1 MTSPSVS
8 VIVVSRGRAADLPLC
23 LLGISQLDYP
33 NFEVVLVADRDG
45 LEAAQSLPFFN
56 DLKTVEF
63 NEANISSARNLGI
76 AQAAGEIVA
85 FIDDD
90 AVPEPTWLRQLIEG
104 FFAPDIVAVGGFVIG
119 RNGIS
124 FQWQARS
131 VDCTATTIDLNV
143 DSEEISVPSVDVGQA
158 VKTEGTNMAFRR
170 NVIAMIGGF
179 DPAYRFF
186 LDETDVNFRLMKAGH
201 RTAIAPLAQV
211 HHGYKASATRR
222 RDRVP
227 TDLFEIGASLVVYLR
242 KHAPNSLHRDAINNM
257 RDEQRKRALRHM
269 VSGLIEPRDVEPLL
283 KTFENGVDAGW
294 QRELSKLGEVP
305 SPAQRFRAMA
315 ERYSGTHEVF
325 SGNRLLR
332 KSLEKSAADA
342 VQSGKRASVFV
353 FSLNARAHSV
363 RFTHRGNWLQAGGIF
378 GWSTRS
384 GRRVFWTTQR
394 KRLRQEVKRL
404 AKVRGFPPEG
414 MND

>member
-1 MTSPSVS
+1 M
-8 VIVVSRGRAADLPLC
+8 
-23 LLGISQLDYP
+23 
-33 NFEVVLVADRDG
+33 
-45 LEAAQSLPFFN
+45 
-56 DLKTVEF
+56 
-63 NEANISSARNLGI
+63 
-76 AQAAGEIVA
+76 
-85 FIDDD
+85 
-90 AVPEPTWLRQLIEG
+90 
-104 FFAPDIVAVGGFVIG
+104 
-119 RNGIS
+119 
-124 FQWQARS
+124 
-131 VDCTATTIDLNV
+131 
-143 DSEEISVPSVDVGQA
+143 PSVDVGQA

-222 RDRVP
+222 GDRVP

-242 KHAPNSLHRDAINNM
+242 KHAPESLHKDAINNM
-257 RDEQRKRALRHM
+257 RGEQRGRALRHM
-269 VSGLIEPRDVEPLL
+269 VNGLIEPRDVEPLL
-283 KTFENGVDAGW
+283 QTFENGVDAGW
-294 QRELSKLGEVP
+294 QRELSKLVKIP
-305 SPAQRFRAMA
+305 SGARKFRSIAK
-315 ERYSGTHEVF
+315 RYSGTHEVF
-325 SGNRLLR
+325 AGNRLAR
-332 KSLEKSAADA
+332 KSLAKNAVNA
-342 VQSGKRASVFV
+342 VQNGKRASVFV
-353 FSLNARAHSV
+353 FSLNARAHSA

-414 MND
+414 MDD